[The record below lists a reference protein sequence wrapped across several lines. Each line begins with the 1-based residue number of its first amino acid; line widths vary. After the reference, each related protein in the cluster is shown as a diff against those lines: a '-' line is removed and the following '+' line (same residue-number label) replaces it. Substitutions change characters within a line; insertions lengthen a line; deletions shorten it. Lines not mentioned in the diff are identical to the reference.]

1 MNFGEVM
8 VKILKPLLIIF
19 FCLVPFYQVL
29 AENKEENVSIV
40 EIRQQAMQAMWQRLD
55 RLSTLI
61 ARPGDIV
68 ASSDGTSIVIGNK
81 ETQTADTYALIQGRE
96 AIQDATEVAELLKQ
110 VKDFWP
116 ANTSTAHIKHTSA
129 ETLVWLIPEAFKRY
143 YMDAVIASD
152 NLKQSLASEHNETIR
167 RSVCMVSLS
176 CGKCHSAFRKVRY
189 DNLRKE
195 GRGWTGSY
203 KNCWMYK
210 NEIILD
216 STSIRR

>member
-110 VKDFWP
+110 VKDL
-116 ANTSTAHIKHTSA
+116 
-129 ETLVWLIPEAFKRY
+129 LV
-143 YMDAVIASD
+143 
-152 NLKQSLASEHNETIR
+152 KQ
-167 RSVCMVSLS
+167 M
-176 CGKCHSAFRKVRY
+176 
-189 DNLRKE
+189 
-195 GRGWTGSY
+195 
-203 KNCWMYK
+203 
-210 NEIILD
+210 
-216 STSIRR
+216 